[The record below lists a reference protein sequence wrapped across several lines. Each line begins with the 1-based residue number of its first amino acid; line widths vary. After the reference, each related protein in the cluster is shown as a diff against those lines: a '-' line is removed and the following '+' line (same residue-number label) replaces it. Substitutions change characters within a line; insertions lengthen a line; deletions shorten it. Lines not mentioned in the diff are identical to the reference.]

1 MRPAHLSLIALL
13 GLVSTDAMALRCGNQ
28 LVSEGMTRY
37 EVRKRCGDPDD
48 SQVRYETHYRRTALD
63 ESVAVEVEIDEWLY
77 DFGSNPLDRRLIF
90 INGRLFKEEIL
101 D

>member
-1 MRPAHLSLIALL
+1 MRPARLLLIALL
-13 GLVSTDAMALRCGNQ
+13 GLTSTQVYALRCGNQ
-28 LVSEGMTRY
+28 LVTDGMTRY

-48 SQVRYETHYRRTALD
+48 SYLRYETHYRRNALD
-63 ESVAVEVEIDEWLY
+63 ESVAYEVEVDEWIY
-77 DFGSNPLDRRLIF
+77 DFGSSSLDRRLIF